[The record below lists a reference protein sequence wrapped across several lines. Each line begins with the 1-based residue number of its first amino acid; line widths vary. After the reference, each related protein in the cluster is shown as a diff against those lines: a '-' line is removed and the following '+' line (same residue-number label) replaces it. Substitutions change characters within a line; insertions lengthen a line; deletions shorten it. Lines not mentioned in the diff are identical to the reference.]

1 MIISVSRKIAQYI
14 YNKNDEKKTSIEVY
28 RYGVEVLLSILL
40 NTVLILSLGWILNIF
55 IEIAIFMLAF
65 GLLRVLAGGYH
76 AKTHLSCFLIYIS
89 TAVPTILL
97 IRYFQM
103 PLFQQLLFIELLSL
117 VSLFLVYKFAPVDS
131 KNRPMSHKE
140 IFVYRTR
147 SRGFITFFSISL
159 VFACLFFPS
168 IIYYV
173 TISAGAVFIES
184 ITLLPKFN
192 KKEDVKNEKTKS
204 IIEH

>member
-1 MIISVSRKIAQYI
+1 MITSVSRKIAQYM
-14 YNKNDEKKTSIEVY
+14 YNQNDEKKTSIEVY
-28 RYGVEVLLSILL
+28 RYGVEVLLSIFI
-40 NTVLILSLGWILNIF
+40 NTVLILSIGWILNIF

-76 AKTHLSCFLIYIS
+76 AASHFSCFLIYIS

-97 IRYFQM
+97 ISHFEMQ
-103 PLFQQLLFIELLSL
+103 LFQQLLFIGLLCL

-131 KNRPMSHKE
+131 INRPMSHKE

-147 SRGFITFFSISL
+147 SRGFITVFSISVL
-159 VFACLFFPS
+159 LACLFFPS

-173 TISAGAVFIES
+173 TISTGAVFIES

-192 KKEDVKNEKTKS
+192 KKEDIKNEKTKS

>member
-1 MIISVSRKIAQYI
+1 MIASVSRKIAQYI

-28 RYGVEVLLSILL
+28 RYGVEVLLSISI
-40 NTVLILSLGWILNIF
+40 NTLLILILGWILNIF

-89 TAVPTILL
+89 TAVPTILF

-103 PLFQQLLFIELLSL
+103 PLFQQLLFIELLCL

-147 SRGFITFFSISL
+147 SRGFITIFSISV